1 MPNYNMEA
9 ASSKGRE
16 NNVSEN
22 ARDATGTFWD
32 IGNYKKTVKRVDD
45 GAK

>member
-1 MPNYNMEA
+1 MEA
-9 ASSKGRE
+9 ASNKGRD
-16 NNVSEN
+16 NSSES
-22 ARDATGTFWD
+22 ARDAGTFWD